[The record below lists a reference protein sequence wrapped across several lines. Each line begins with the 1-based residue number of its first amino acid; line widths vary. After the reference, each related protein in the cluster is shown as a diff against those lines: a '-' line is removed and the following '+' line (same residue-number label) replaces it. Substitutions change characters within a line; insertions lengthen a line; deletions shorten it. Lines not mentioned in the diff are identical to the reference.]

1 MSQRPFKIL
10 GIEHVGVAVESMEDI
25 SSIFSDVLGLEF
37 SGSEE
42 VAEQQVIT
50 DIYQV
55 DNSKLEFL
63 KATSKDSPIARFIDK
78 KGTGMHHIAFLVDHL
93 QPALQCHQ
101 AHSGWWEY
109 RVRPAPKP
117 RTGDPVRVRLGKW
130 HPRRSTRP
138 TLPNLLPNLRPHH
151 PAPHGNRPGTG
162 PGGKIG
168 R

>member
-63 KATSKDSPIARFIDK
+63 EATSKDSPIARFIDK

-93 QPALQCHQ
+93 QPALDYLKDQGVHLID
-101 AHSGWWEY
+101 E
-109 RVRPAPKP
+109 KP
-117 RTGDPVRVRLGKW
+117 RIGAEGLSIAFL
-130 HPRRSTRP
+130 HPKSTSGI
-138 TLPNLLPNLRPHH
+138 LVELCEKN
-151 PAPHGNRPGTG
+151 
-162 PGGKIG
+162 
-168 R
+168 

>member
-42 VAEQQVIT
+42 VADQQVIT

-63 KATSKDSPIARFIDK
+63 QATSTDSPIARFIDK

-93 QPALQCHQ
+93 QPALDYLKDQGVHLID
-101 AHSGWWEY
+101 E
-109 RVRPAPKP
+109 KP
-117 RTGDPVRVRLGKW
+117 RIGAEGLSIAFL
-130 HPRRSTRP
+130 HPKSTSGI
-138 TLPNLLPNLRPHH
+138 LVELCEKN
-151 PAPHGNRPGTG
+151 
-162 PGGKIG
+162 
-168 R
+168 

>member
-42 VAEQQVIT
+42 VADQQVIT

-55 DNSKLEFL
+55 DKSKLEFL
-63 KATSKDSPIARFIDK
+63 EATSKDSPIARFIDK

-93 QPALQCHQ
+93 QPALDYLKDQGVHLID
-101 AHSGWWEY
+101 E
-109 RVRPAPKP
+109 KP
-117 RTGDPVRVRLGKW
+117 RIGAEGLSIAFL
-130 HPRRSTRP
+130 HPKSTNGI
-138 TLPNLLPNLRPHH
+138 LVELCEKN
-151 PAPHGNRPGTG
+151 
-162 PGGKIG
+162 
-168 R
+168 